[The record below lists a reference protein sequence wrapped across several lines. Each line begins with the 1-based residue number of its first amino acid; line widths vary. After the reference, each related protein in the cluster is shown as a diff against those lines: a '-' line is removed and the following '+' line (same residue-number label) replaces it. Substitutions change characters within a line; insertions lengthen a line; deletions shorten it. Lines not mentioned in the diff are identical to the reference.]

1 MTESTTETTDDAL
14 SRRVMMGL
22 TKIGLA
28 LRSQARVSATER
40 GLSTT
45 QGEILAMLLRKS
57 GMNLSEVA
65 HALAVTRPTASDAVD
80 ALVRKGL
87 VDKNRSPR
95 DPRALSL
102 VLTLKGQREA
112 RRAASWPDALLRAV
126 EALSL
131 EEQRVWL
138 RGLVKMLR
146 ALEEDGAIHGV
157 RMCPSCAFLSN
168 APDPEAAM
176 PHRCT
181 LFSFE
186 LGEADFR
193 IDCSSHEPS
202 ADRASSA

>member
-1 MTESTTETTDDAL
+1 MTEFTTETADDAL

-28 LRSQARVSATER
+28 LRSQARASATER

-45 QGEILAMLLRKS
+45 QGEILTMLLRKS

-102 VLTLKGQREA
+102 VLTPKGQREA
-112 RRAASWPDALLRAV
+112 RRATSWPDALLHAV
-126 EALSL
+126 EALSPD
-131 EEQRVWL
+131 EQRVWL
-138 RGLVKMLR
+138 RGLLKMLA
-146 ALEEDGAIHGV
+146 ALEDGGALHGV
-157 RMCPSCAFLSN
+157 RMCPGCAHLSN
-168 APDPEAAM
+168 GDPELER
-176 PHRCT
+176 PHRCA
-181 LFSFE
+181 LFGLEMDES
-186 LGEADFR
+186 DFR

-202 ADRASSA
+202 PGGRSPT